1 MKEISRT
8 IFLCLKAQ
16 NKSEA
21 SYIKCYPKLKDLAL
35 EQYGNTP
42 LEKAAFTFHYF
53 FIDNDDSNYLAPI
66 EVIRGVLLY
75 LKQKGFKLAD
85 IENLYTKLK
94 NAFQAKRSVKDIEL
108 ILQNH
113 ATYYNY
119 PP

>member
-1 MKEISRT
+1 MKEISRA

-35 EQYGNTP
+35 EQYGNTS
-42 LEKAAFTFHYF
+42 LEKAAFTLHYF
-53 FIDNDDSNYLAPI
+53 FIDNDGNYLAPA
-66 EVIRGVLLY
+66 EVIQGVLLY
-75 LKQKGFKLAD
+75 LEQKGLKLKD
-85 IENLYTKLK
+85 IENLYAKLK
-94 NAFQAKRSVKDIEL
+94 KAFQTKQSIKDIEL

-113 ATYYNY
+113 ATYNY